1 MPYHNNE
8 LENIDFKAI
17 DFYINELKN
26 SGINCDNIK
35 VFDEDDF
42 YTIYLTNTRYN

>member
-26 SGINCDNIK
+26 I
-35 VFDEDDF
+35 
-42 YTIYLTNTRYN
+42 RYKLR